1 RAAARR
7 LRRRPPRPRRPP
19 GPAPPGRRPAPAPAA
34 TRRSARRATTR
45 ASGLFDS
52 VPCPRL
58 LASSAA
64 SRAGRR
70 VAPEHDPPA
79 AVPFQPLLGQP
90 VHHFILPR
98 EPSRPAPQPHLPQ
111 EPPAPSV
118 RCALHPARFP
128 RAAIEP
134 PAGRARRDHQLLRG
148 PPLQFLG

>member
-70 VAPEHDPPA
+70 VAAEHDPPA

-90 VHHFILPR
+90 VHHFIHLQDTAR
-98 EPSRPAPQPHLPQ
+98 RAPDADLPQ
-111 EPPAPSV
+111 EPHPLFVPGG
-118 RCALHPARFP
+118 LHA
-128 RAAIEP
+128 
-134 PAGRARRDHQLLRG
+134 
-148 PPLQFLG
+148 